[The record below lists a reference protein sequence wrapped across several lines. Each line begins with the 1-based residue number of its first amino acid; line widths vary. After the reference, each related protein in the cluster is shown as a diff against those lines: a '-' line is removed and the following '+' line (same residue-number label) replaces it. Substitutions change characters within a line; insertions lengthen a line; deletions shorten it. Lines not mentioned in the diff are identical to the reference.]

1 MVRVL
6 NVYTIAAFAALGGGL
21 WGFEIASVSGIIG
34 TEQYQ
39 SYFGNPLG
47 TRQGVITSS
56 MAGGSL
62 VGALSSSFLGD
73 RLSRKITMQIGAVL
87 WCIGAVIQSAS
98 NGVPMLI
105 VGRVIAGLC
114 VGLTS
119 ALVPIY
125 QSEIAPRKIR
135 GRVVVFQSFAITCG
149 ITVQYFIEYGC
160 SFLDSTA
167 SFRLP
172 WAIQIIPAVI
182 FFVGLFWFPYSPRWL
197 ASVDRWDEALRVL
210 ALLRTANGDTNNP
223 LVIAEYRE
231 IEDQIR
237 CEREEHSNPYRELI
251 SRKMRKRVM
260 LSMAVQMWA
269 QLSGMNIMM
278 YYVVYIL
285 QSAGIGN
292 LRLVSSMQYVI
303 NMIMTIPPI
312 IWIDKWGRRPALLL
326 GAPILCFWLFLVGG
340 LFKQY
345 GEPNP
350 ATDQP
355 NTWIIVGHRSASL
368 AILACLYLGVATFA
382 LTWGPVATIYPPEI
396 VPLRIRAKSVS
407 LAAASDW
414 VANYALGLSVPPL
427 LRSVQWRVFFIFGT
441 FNILAF
447 IQVWFTAPETK
458 KRTLEEMD
466 EVFEHGKPLWK
477 SFFDRRES
485 DKLEML
491 ARDIENERLRHSTR
505 AHVATTGYPEHK
517 FRR

>member
-1 MVRVL
+1 MFTQYQHLRHW
-6 NVYTIAAFAALGGGL
+6 AGGL

-39 SYFGNPLG
+39 NYFGNPLG

-87 WCIGAVIQSAS
+87 WCIGTVIQSAS

-114 VGLTS
+114 IGLTS
-119 ALVPIY
+119 ALAPIY

-135 GRVVVFQSFAITCG
+135 GRVVVFQYFAITCG

-172 WAIQIIPAVI
+172 WAIQIIPAVV

-223 LVIAEYRE
+223 LVIAEYKE

-237 CEREEHSNPYRELI
+237 CEREEHYNSYRELI
-251 SRKMRKRVM
+251 SPKMHA
-260 LSMAVQMWA
+260 L
-269 QLSGMNIMM
+269 I
-278 YYVVYIL
+278 VYIL
-285 QSAGIGN
+285 QSAGVAN
-292 LRLVSSMQYVI
+292 LRLASSMQYVI
-303 NMIMTIPPI
+303 NMIMTIPPM

-326 GAPILCFWLFLVGG
+326 GAPILSFWLVILGG

-382 LTWGPVATIYPPEI
+382 LTWGPVALMYAPEI

-407 LAAASDW
+407 LATASDW
-414 VANYALGLSVPPL
+414 AANCALGLSVPPL
-427 LRSVQWRVFFIFGT
+427 LRSLRWRVFFIFGT

-491 ARDIENERLRHSTR
+491 ARDIENERLRESTR
-505 AHVATTGYPEHK
+505 AHVATTGYPIMDSGLHI
-517 FRR
+517 